1 MQLIKFEFIKKQLTT
16 ETKTAVSELPKL
28 VRDYIPDQIVKNNLS
43 VMYSFADEKD
53 SKLYLERKLVEEV
66 TEYLESNSPEE
77 LADILEVVF
86 ALAKTKDISEK
97 QLMKI
102 RKSKRKKNG
111 AFKNGIIL
119 KAKGEADRQIQIADG
134 YASERVN
141 RAKGDV
147 ARFNAVYEEY
157 RKAPSITRERLYL
170 ETMEE
175 IFASQGKDKKPTLVD
190 GELKNV
196 VPFKNLSN

>member
-1 MQLIKFEFIKKQLTT
+1 MQLIKFEYIKKQLIT
-16 ETKTAVSELPKL
+16 ETKAAVSELPKL
-28 VRDYIPDQIVKNNLS
+28 VRDYMPDQIAKNNLS

-53 SKLYLERKLVEEV
+53 CKLYLERKLVEEV

-119 KAKGEADRQIQIADG
+119 KQV
-134 YASERVN
+134 ASEE
-141 RAKGDV
+141 D
-147 ARFNAVYEEY
+147 
-157 RKAPSITRERLYL
+157 
-170 ETMEE
+170 
-175 IFASQGKDKKPTLVD
+175 
-190 GELKNV
+190 
-196 VPFKNLSN
+196 

>member
-16 ETKTAVSELPKL
+16 ETKTSVSELPKL
-28 VRDYIPDQIVKNNLS
+28 VRDYIPDQIAKNNLS

-53 SKLYLERKLVEEV
+53 YKLYLERKLVEEV
-66 TEYLESNSPEE
+66 AEYLESNSPEE

-86 ALAKTKDISEK
+86 ALAETKEISEK

-119 KAKGEADRQIQIADG
+119 KQID
-134 YASERVN
+134 SEE
-141 RAKGDV
+141 D
-147 ARFNAVYEEY
+147 
-157 RKAPSITRERLYL
+157 
-170 ETMEE
+170 
-175 IFASQGKDKKPTLVD
+175 
-190 GELKNV
+190 
-196 VPFKNLSN
+196 

>member
-43 VMYSFADEKD
+43 AIYSFTDEKNL
-53 SKLYLERKLVEEV
+53 KLYLERKLVEEV

-86 ALAKTKDISEK
+86 ALAKTKEVSEK

-102 RKSKRKKNG
+102 RKNKRKKNG
-111 AFKNGIIL
+111 SFKNGIIL
-119 KAKGEADRQIQIADG
+119 KQID
-134 YASERVN
+134 
-141 RAKGDV
+141 
-147 ARFNAVYEEY
+147 FEE
-157 RKAPSITRERLYL
+157 
-170 ETMEE
+170 
-175 IFASQGKDKKPTLVD
+175 D
-190 GELKNV
+190 
-196 VPFKNLSN
+196 

>member
-28 VRDYIPDQIVKNNLS
+28 VRDYIPDQIAKNNLS

-53 SKLYLERKLVEEV
+53 YKLYLERKLVEEV
-66 TEYLESNSPEE
+66 AEYLESNSPEE

-86 ALAKTKDISEK
+86 ALAETKEISEK

-119 KAKGEADRQIQIADG
+119 KQVS
-134 YASERVN
+134 SEQ
-141 RAKGDV
+141 D
-147 ARFNAVYEEY
+147 
-157 RKAPSITRERLYL
+157 
-170 ETMEE
+170 
-175 IFASQGKDKKPTLVD
+175 
-190 GELKNV
+190 
-196 VPFKNLSN
+196 

>member
-28 VRDYIPDQIVKNNLS
+28 VRDYIPDQIAKNNLS

-53 SKLYLERKLVEEV
+53 YKLYLERKLVEEV
-66 TEYLESNSPEE
+66 AEYLESNSPEE

-86 ALAKTKDISEK
+86 ALAETKEISEK

-119 KAKGEADRQIQIADG
+119 KQV
-134 YASERVN
+134 ASEE
-141 RAKGDV
+141 D
-147 ARFNAVYEEY
+147 
-157 RKAPSITRERLYL
+157 
-170 ETMEE
+170 
-175 IFASQGKDKKPTLVD
+175 
-190 GELKNV
+190 
-196 VPFKNLSN
+196 

>member
-28 VRDYIPDQIVKNNLS
+28 VRDYIPDQIAKNNLA

-53 SKLYLERKLVEEV
+53 CKLYLERKLVEEV

-86 ALAKTKDISEK
+86 ALAETKEISEK

-119 KAKGEADRQIQIADG
+119 KQID
-134 YASERVN
+134 SEE
-141 RAKGDV
+141 D
-147 ARFNAVYEEY
+147 
-157 RKAPSITRERLYL
+157 
-170 ETMEE
+170 
-175 IFASQGKDKKPTLVD
+175 
-190 GELKNV
+190 
-196 VPFKNLSN
+196 

>member
-66 TEYLESNSPEE
+66 IEYLESNSPEE

-86 ALAKTKDISEK
+86 ALAETKEISEK

-111 AFKNGIIL
+111 AFKNGVIL
-119 KAKGEADRQIQIADG
+119 KQV
-134 YASERVN
+134 ASEE
-141 RAKGDV
+141 D
-147 ARFNAVYEEY
+147 
-157 RKAPSITRERLYL
+157 
-170 ETMEE
+170 
-175 IFASQGKDKKPTLVD
+175 
-190 GELKNV
+190 
-196 VPFKNLSN
+196 

>member
-28 VRDYIPDQIVKNNLS
+28 VRDYIPDQIAKNNLS

-86 ALAKTKDISEK
+86 ALAETKEISEK

-119 KAKGEADRQIQIADG
+119 KQV
-134 YASERVN
+134 ASEE
-141 RAKGDV
+141 D
-147 ARFNAVYEEY
+147 
-157 RKAPSITRERLYL
+157 
-170 ETMEE
+170 
-175 IFASQGKDKKPTLVD
+175 
-190 GELKNV
+190 
-196 VPFKNLSN
+196 

>member
-16 ETKTAVSELPKL
+16 ETKAAVSELPKL
-28 VRDYIPDQIVKNNLS
+28 VRDYIPDQIAKNNLS

-53 SKLYLERKLVEEV
+53 YKLYLERKLVEEV
-66 TEYLESNSPEE
+66 AEYLESNSPEE

-86 ALAKTKDISEK
+86 ALAETKEISEK

-119 KAKGEADRQIQIADG
+119 KQIDSEEA
-134 YASERVN
+134 
-141 RAKGDV
+141 
-147 ARFNAVYEEY
+147 
-157 RKAPSITRERLYL
+157 
-170 ETMEE
+170 
-175 IFASQGKDKKPTLVD
+175 
-190 GELKNV
+190 
-196 VPFKNLSN
+196 

>member
-28 VRDYIPDQIVKNNLS
+28 VRDYIPDQIAKNNLS

-53 SKLYLERKLVEEV
+53 YKLYLERKLVEEV
-66 TEYLESNSPEE
+66 AEYLESNSPEE

-86 ALAKTKDISEK
+86 ALAETKEISEK

-119 KAKGEADRQIQIADG
+119 KQID
-134 YASERVN
+134 SEE
-141 RAKGDV
+141 D
-147 ARFNAVYEEY
+147 
-157 RKAPSITRERLYL
+157 
-170 ETMEE
+170 
-175 IFASQGKDKKPTLVD
+175 
-190 GELKNV
+190 
-196 VPFKNLSN
+196 

>member
-16 ETKTAVSELPKL
+16 ETKTAVNELPKL
-28 VRDYIPDQIVKNNLS
+28 VRDYTPDQIVKNNLS
-43 VMYSFADEKD
+43 AMYSFADERD
-53 SKLYLERKLVEEV
+53 YKLYLERKLIEEV

-86 ALAKTKDISEK
+86 ALAETKEISEK

-119 KAKGEADRQIQIADG
+119 KQV
-134 YASERVN
+134 ASEE
-141 RAKGDV
+141 D
-147 ARFNAVYEEY
+147 
-157 RKAPSITRERLYL
+157 
-170 ETMEE
+170 
-175 IFASQGKDKKPTLVD
+175 
-190 GELKNV
+190 
-196 VPFKNLSN
+196 

>member
-28 VRDYIPDQIVKNNLS
+28 VRDYTPDQIVKNNLS
-43 VMYSFADEKD
+43 AMYSFADERD
-53 SKLYLERKLVEEV
+53 YKLYLERKLIEEV

-86 ALAKTKDISEK
+86 ALAETKEISEK

-119 KAKGEADRQIQIADG
+119 KQV
-134 YASERVN
+134 ASEE
-141 RAKGDV
+141 D
-147 ARFNAVYEEY
+147 
-157 RKAPSITRERLYL
+157 
-170 ETMEE
+170 
-175 IFASQGKDKKPTLVD
+175 
-190 GELKNV
+190 
-196 VPFKNLSN
+196 

>member
-16 ETKTAVSELPKL
+16 ETKTSVSELPKL
-28 VRDYIPDQIVKNNLS
+28 VRDYIPDQIAKNNLS

-53 SKLYLERKLVEEV
+53 YKLYLERKLVEEV

-86 ALAKTKDISEK
+86 ALAETKEINEK

-111 AFKNGIIL
+111 TFKNGIIL
-119 KAKGEADRQIQIADG
+119 KQV
-134 YASERVN
+134 ASEE
-141 RAKGDV
+141 D
-147 ARFNAVYEEY
+147 
-157 RKAPSITRERLYL
+157 
-170 ETMEE
+170 
-175 IFASQGKDKKPTLVD
+175 
-190 GELKNV
+190 
-196 VPFKNLSN
+196 

>member
-1 MQLIKFEFIKKQLTT
+1 MRLIKFEFIKKQLTT

-86 ALAKTKDISEK
+86 ALAEIKEISEK

-111 AFKNGIIL
+111 AFKNGVIL
-119 KAKGEADRQIQIADG
+119 KQV
-134 YASERVN
+134 ASEE
-141 RAKGDV
+141 D
-147 ARFNAVYEEY
+147 
-157 RKAPSITRERLYL
+157 
-170 ETMEE
+170 
-175 IFASQGKDKKPTLVD
+175 
-190 GELKNV
+190 
-196 VPFKNLSN
+196 

>member
-1 MQLIKFEFIKKQLTT
+1 MQLIKFECIKKQLTT

-43 VMYSFADEKD
+43 VMYSFADERNY
-53 SKLYLERKLVEEV
+53 KLYLERKLVEEV

-86 ALAKTKDISEK
+86 ALAGTKEISEK

-111 AFKNGIIL
+111 AFKDGIIL
-119 KAKGEADRQIQIADG
+119 KQV
-134 YASERVN
+134 ASEE
-141 RAKGDV
+141 D
-147 ARFNAVYEEY
+147 
-157 RKAPSITRERLYL
+157 
-170 ETMEE
+170 
-175 IFASQGKDKKPTLVD
+175 
-190 GELKNV
+190 
-196 VPFKNLSN
+196 

>member
-16 ETKTAVSELPKL
+16 ETKTSVSELPKL
-28 VRDYIPDQIVKNNLS
+28 VRDYIPDQIAKNNLS

-53 SKLYLERKLVEEV
+53 YKLYLERKLVEEV
-66 TEYLESNSPEE
+66 AEYLESNSPEE

-86 ALAKTKDISEK
+86 ALAETKEISEK

-119 KAKGEADRQIQIADG
+119 KQV
-134 YASERVN
+134 ASEE
-141 RAKGDV
+141 D
-147 ARFNAVYEEY
+147 
-157 RKAPSITRERLYL
+157 
-170 ETMEE
+170 
-175 IFASQGKDKKPTLVD
+175 
-190 GELKNV
+190 
-196 VPFKNLSN
+196 

>member
-16 ETKTAVSELPKL
+16 ETKTSVSELPKL
-28 VRDYIPDQIVKNNLS
+28 VRDYIPDQIAKNNLS

-53 SKLYLERKLVEEV
+53 YKLYLERKLVEEV
-66 TEYLESNSPEE
+66 AEYLESNSSEE

-86 ALAKTKDISEK
+86 ALAETKEISEK

-119 KAKGEADRQIQIADG
+119 KQIA
-134 YASERVN
+134 SEE
-141 RAKGDV
+141 D
-147 ARFNAVYEEY
+147 
-157 RKAPSITRERLYL
+157 
-170 ETMEE
+170 
-175 IFASQGKDKKPTLVD
+175 
-190 GELKNV
+190 
-196 VPFKNLSN
+196 

>member
-1 MQLIKFEFIKKQLTT
+1 MQLIKFECIKKQLTT

-86 ALAKTKDISEK
+86 ALAKTKDINEK

-119 KAKGEADRQIQIADG
+119 KQV
-134 YASERVN
+134 ASEE
-141 RAKGDV
+141 D
-147 ARFNAVYEEY
+147 
-157 RKAPSITRERLYL
+157 
-170 ETMEE
+170 
-175 IFASQGKDKKPTLVD
+175 
-190 GELKNV
+190 
-196 VPFKNLSN
+196 

>member
-28 VRDYIPDQIVKNNLS
+28 VRDYIPDQIAKNNLS

-53 SKLYLERKLVEEV
+53 HKLYLERKLVEEV

-86 ALAKTKDISEK
+86 ALAEIKEISEK

-111 AFKNGIIL
+111 AFKNGVIL
-119 KAKGEADRQIQIADG
+119 KQV
-134 YASERVN
+134 ASEE
-141 RAKGDV
+141 D
-147 ARFNAVYEEY
+147 
-157 RKAPSITRERLYL
+157 
-170 ETMEE
+170 
-175 IFASQGKDKKPTLVD
+175 
-190 GELKNV
+190 
-196 VPFKNLSN
+196 

>member
-77 LADILEVVF
+77 LADILEVIF
-86 ALAKTKDISEK
+86 ALAKTKKVSEK

-102 RKSKRKKNG
+102 RKNKRKKNG
-111 AFKNGIIL
+111 SFKNGIIL
-119 KAKGEADRQIQIADG
+119 KQID
-134 YASERVN
+134 
-141 RAKGDV
+141 
-147 ARFNAVYEEY
+147 FEE
-157 RKAPSITRERLYL
+157 
-170 ETMEE
+170 
-175 IFASQGKDKKPTLVD
+175 D
-190 GELKNV
+190 
-196 VPFKNLSN
+196 

>member
-28 VRDYIPDQIVKNNLS
+28 VRDYIPNQIAKNNLS
-43 VMYSFADEKD
+43 VMYSFSDEKD
-53 SKLYLERKLVEEV
+53 YKLYLERKLVEEV
-66 TEYLESNSPEE
+66 AEYLESNSPEE

-86 ALAKTKDISEK
+86 ALAETKEISEK

-119 KAKGEADRQIQIADG
+119 KQID
-134 YASERVN
+134 SEE
-141 RAKGDV
+141 D
-147 ARFNAVYEEY
+147 
-157 RKAPSITRERLYL
+157 
-170 ETMEE
+170 
-175 IFASQGKDKKPTLVD
+175 
-190 GELKNV
+190 
-196 VPFKNLSN
+196 

>member
-28 VRDYIPDQIVKNNLS
+28 VRDYIPDQIAKNNLS

-53 SKLYLERKLVEEV
+53 HKLYLERKLVEEV

-86 ALAKTKDISEK
+86 ALAEMKEISEK

-119 KAKGEADRQIQIADG
+119 KQV
-134 YASERVN
+134 ASEE
-141 RAKGDV
+141 D
-147 ARFNAVYEEY
+147 
-157 RKAPSITRERLYL
+157 
-170 ETMEE
+170 
-175 IFASQGKDKKPTLVD
+175 
-190 GELKNV
+190 
-196 VPFKNLSN
+196 